1 MFQHQ
6 DKDMAEIIGVGNMPK
21 NLPKEKQEPH
31 EILEETDFDL
41 EEQARIGKQQYDV
54 LNMEQKTFV
63 DAILAAVDKNE
74 GGIFAGTFM
83 IL

>member
-1 MFQHQ
+1 MFQDQ
-6 DKDMAEIIGVGNMPK
+6 DKNMADFIGIDNMPK
-21 NLPKEKQEPH
+21 NLPKEKQEPR

-41 EEQARIGKQQYDV
+41 EEQAKIGKEQYDV

-63 DAILAAVDKNE
+63 DAILAAVDKHE